1 MHDLSE
7 VPWSIIESVTDT
19 DDAVFLWESLYKGVA
34 DEHAPIK
41 TKRVKGKQT
50 PWVITRLLEIR
61 RDRDYYRKKLKHLIP
76 STTGKCT
83 GS

>member
-7 VPWSIIESVTDT
+7 VPWSIIESVKGT

-34 DEHAPIK
+34 DGHAPKSDAIA
-41 TKRVKGKQT
+41 
-50 PWVITRLLEIR
+50 ITTG
-61 RDRDYYRKKLKHLIP
+61 KKLKHPIP